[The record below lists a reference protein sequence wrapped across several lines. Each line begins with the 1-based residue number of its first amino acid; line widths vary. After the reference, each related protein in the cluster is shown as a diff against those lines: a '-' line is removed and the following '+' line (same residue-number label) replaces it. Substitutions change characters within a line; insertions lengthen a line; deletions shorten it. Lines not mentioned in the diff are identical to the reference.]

1 MFSATFLCSSS
12 HPFRSLTF
20 CPSFKTR
27 ANKMVLMIH
36 SHEYLLSAVCGVEVL
51 HRPSIPGS
59 SHLCSGSFI
68 RAERSPRYS
77 SGSFIWSKWFPG
89 NSFGSG
95 FRKESFPTKLF
106 QFFWC
111 CIFYIFHIQDLNH
124 SFYSSLIITGSTIA
138 FMSLSSASTTAGIL
152 GPEKFIAIFS
162 QVNAFS
168 VSRTSFESK
177 PIFNGSGSGS

>member
-36 SHEYLLSAVCGVEVL
+36 SHEYLLSAVCGVKIL

-59 SHLCSGSFI
+59 SHLC
-68 RAERSPRYS
+68 

-106 QFFWC
+106 QFFWQLHLLHLSYLKSRSW
-111 CIFYIFHIQDLNH
+111 FLFLSYH
-124 SFYSSLIITGSTIA
+124 YWKATIA

>member
-1 MFSATFLCSSS
+1 MAFPCQCNTILEMFSATFLCSSS

-59 SHLCSGSFI
+59 SHLC
-68 RAERSPRYS
+68 

-152 GPEKFIAIFS
+152 GPEKFMAIFS

-168 VSRTSFESK
+168 VSRTNLESK

>member
-1 MFSATFLCSSS
+1 MAFPCQCNTILEMLSAAFLYSSS

-27 ANKMVLMIH
+27 SNKMVLMIH

-51 HRPSIPGS
+51 HCPSIPGS
-59 SHLCSGSFI
+59 SHLCSGSFVLGK
-68 RAERSPRYS
+68 R
-77 SGSFIWSKWFPG
+77 FPG

-106 QFFWC
+106 LFFWC

>member
-1 MFSATFLCSSS
+1 MEYSITV
-12 HPFRSLTF
+12 
-20 CPSFKTR
+20 PSFLHKLYKF
-27 ANKMVLMIH
+27 AIIH
-36 SHEYLLSAVCGVEVL
+36 HLSAVCGVEVL
-51 HRPSIPGS
+51 HCPSIPGS
-59 SHLCSGSFI
+59 SHLC
-68 RAERSPRYS
+68 

-152 GPEKFIAIFS
+152 GPEKFMAIFS

-168 VSRTSFESK
+168 VSRTSLESK

>member
-1 MFSATFLCSSS
+1 MAFPCQCNTILEMLSAAFLYSSS

-27 ANKMVLMIH
+27 SNKMVLMIH

-51 HRPSIPGS
+51 HCPSIPGS

-68 RAERSPRYS
+68 
-77 SGSFIWSKWFPG
+77 WSKWFPR

-124 SFYSSLIITGSTIA
+124 SFYSSLIIYCIKKADNSCVHCTEVI
-138 FMSLSSASTTAGIL
+138 SLISGFESLRG
-152 GPEKFIAIFS
+152 
-162 QVNAFS
+162 
-168 VSRTSFESK
+168 RTSFPFSFVK
-177 PIFNGSGSGS
+177 IAYFLFCVNFKSL